1 MEMEIQNYG
10 MEPAWQFNLAIG
22 TCVRVVKSVSNN
34 FSNLKSN
41 IDPMIANH
49 MRKYGYVD
57 GIVTQYVEG
66 QQTICVSTFIP
77 NPLND
82 SLSMLPSIK
91 EMTMTL
97 RIADFTNNE
106 LQFVELVP
114 NSNDDK

>member
-1 MEMEIQNYG
+1 MEIQTYG

-34 FSNLKSN
+34 FSNLKSD
-41 IDPMIANH
+41 IDVMIANH

-57 GIVTQYVEG
+57 GIVTRYVEG
-66 QQTICVSTFIP
+66 QQTICVSVFIP
-77 NPLND
+77 NPLIND

-114 NSNDDK
+114 NSNNE